1 VTTSSHGPVS
11 REMVRILAHLPER
24 VRIVW
29 PHHQLCGTEL
39 VVHSWQRIDGE
50 VHLRLT
56 LNDGSIGC
64 LPAAWTD
71 LFEMTADG
79 QLQQRHTVSLAG
91 LRSLRALMQAL
102 SGWQAAGNS
111 GDARCCS
118 A

>member
-1 VTTSSHGPVS
+1 
-11 REMVRILAHLPER
+11 MARILAHLPER
-24 VRIVW
+24 VRVVW

-56 LNDGSIGC
+56 LNDGSTGC

-71 LFEMTADG
+71 LFETTANA
-79 QLQQRHTVSLAG
+79 QPQQHAVSLAG
-91 LRSLRALMQAL
+91 LRSLRGLVQAL
-102 SGWQAAGNS
+102 SARHPAGKA
-111 GDARCCS
+111 GDSRCCS

>member
-1 VTTSSHGPVS
+1 VTKSSHGPVP
-11 REMVRILAHLPER
+11 RQNARVLAHLPER

-50 VHLRLT
+50 IHLRLT

-71 LFEMTADG
+71 LFEAAAEG
-79 QLQQRHTVSLAG
+79 RPQPHTISLAG
-91 LRSLRALMQAL
+91 FRSLHALVQAL
-102 SGWQAAGNS
+102 SARQAAGNS
-111 GDARCCS
+111 GDSGCCS

>member
-1 VTTSSHGPVS
+1 MTTSAHGPVP
-11 REMVRILAHLPER
+11 RQIARVLAHLPER

-71 LFEMTADG
+71 LFETAAEG
-79 QLQQRHTVSLAG
+79 QLAQHAISLAG
-91 LRSLRALMQAL
+91 LRSVRALVQAL
-102 SGWQAAGNS
+102 SARQAAGER
-111 GDARCCS
+111 GDSSC
-118 A
+118 